1 MLPMDVVFRNMRRRV
16 SAETMIRER
25 AEALAQRFDRIERC
39 RVVVEVPHRHHE
51 AGNHYQLRIALVVPG
66 RDIVIDHDSSRRA
79 RSADAT
85 TPRKSSETAVAHR
98 RLAAAVQDA
107 FDAAERRLMRRIER
121 RRPKA
126 GAATP
131 RPAASSHRL
140 TAVTRVGASTSG

>member
-1 MLPMDVVFRNMRRRV
+1 MLPLDVVFRNMRRRV
-16 SAETMIRER
+16 SAEAMIRER

-85 TPRKSSETAVAHR
+85 APRKSSETGVAHR
-98 RLAAAVQDA
+98 RLDAAVQDA
-107 FDAAERRLMRRIER
+107 FDAAERRLIRRIER

-131 RPAASSHRL
+131 RRAPQLRRA
-140 TAVTRVGASTSG
+140 G